1 MILNFLNDIIV
12 IVGEGMEEKEITFD
26 GIKNKIIV
34 NLDDEYIESLN
45 EDEIK
50 ELDKTIELDTVI
62 KDI

>member
-1 MILNFLNDIIV
+1 
-12 IVGEGMEEKEITFD
+12 MEEKEITFD
-26 GIKNKIIV
+26 GIKKKIIV

-62 KDI
+62 NDIEKTMEFNLND

>member
-1 MILNFLNDIIV
+1 
-12 IVGEGMEEKEITFD
+12 MEEKEITFD

-62 KDI
+62 NDIEKTMEFDLND

>member
-1 MILNFLNDIIV
+1 
-12 IVGEGMEEKEITFD
+12 MEEKEITFD

-62 KDI
+62 NDLEKTMEFDLND

>member
-1 MILNFLNDIIV
+1 
-12 IVGEGMEEKEITFD
+12 MEEKEITFD

-45 EDEIK
+45 DEIK

-62 KDI
+62 NDIEKTMELDLND

>member
-1 MILNFLNDIIV
+1 
-12 IVGEGMEEKEITFD
+12 MEEKEITFD
-26 GIKNKIIV
+26 GIKKKIIV

-62 KDI
+62 NDIEKTMELDLND

>member
-1 MILNFLNDIIV
+1 
-12 IVGEGMEEKEITFD
+12 MEEKEITFD
-26 GIKNKIIV
+26 GIKKKIIV

-62 KDI
+62 NDIEKTMEFDLND

>member
-1 MILNFLNDIIV
+1 
-12 IVGEGMEEKEITFD
+12 MEEKEITFD

-62 KDI
+62 NHIEKTMEFDLND

>member
-1 MILNFLNDIIV
+1 
-12 IVGEGMEEKEITFD
+12 MEEKEITFD

-62 KDI
+62 NDIEKTMELDLND